1 MHLPLYHLS
10 STLAG
15 SPIVDPFNGTS
26 YFTFLKQTQKNP
38 LSGKRGLV
46 NTLKTL
52 KTSQVWETCD
62 VWTVFI
68 I

>member
-26 YFTFLKQTQKNP
+26 YFSFCCYSLQGRREDAEDFKGERQGFDTFRAILYSDH
-38 LSGKRGLV
+38 L
-46 NTLKTL
+46 
-52 KTSQVWETCD
+52 
-62 VWTVFI
+62 
-68 I
+68 